1 MEESR
6 TVNSARNASV
16 TIISKV
22 IYIIISFICR
32 TIFIQTL
39 GTEYLGVNGLFT
51 NVLTMLS
58 FAELGIGT
66 AIIYKMYK
74 PIAEDDRER
83 IKTLIHFYKKV
94 YFIIG
99 IVILV
104 MGLCL
109 IPFLHY
115 FIKEQPNISENLIF
129 IYILFLI
136 NSTMSYFF
144 VYKRSIITGHQ
155 KDYILSLIS
164 LVISIVLDI
173 LQIILLLITHN
184 YIVYLL
190 LQIGATLLDNII
202 ASKKADKM
210 YPYIKEKEYKKLD
223 KAEQKSIFNDIKS
236 LFFYQLGYVLSTGT
250 DNIIIST
257 FLGVGAVG
265 LLSNYTIITSSIKNL
280 LDSVF
285 KSITSSI
292 GNLNTIKEKAKKE
305 SVFYQIMFIS
315 FIVYGYISIAMTLL
329 INDFVTIWLGN
340 NYILGLS
347 ISIALGL
354 DFYINGMRYVN
365 YTYRNT
371 LGLFRKGRFVPII
384 TALANVILSIILVNY
399 MGMFGVLIATSITRL
414 FILTSYEPY
423 FIHKNAFGTSPLRYY
438 KTYAYYFF
446 VTAIAFIISGFV
458 INIIPIQGILGFIVD
473 GILITG
479 IVMVI
484 FVLFTFKTE
493 QYKQVKERIYY
504 LINKKK
510 NIKI

>member
-190 LQIGATLLDNII
+190 L
-202 ASKKADKM
+202 
-210 YPYIKEKEYKKLD
+210 
-223 KAEQKSIFNDIKS
+223 
-236 LFFYQLGYVLSTGT
+236 
-250 DNIIIST
+250 
-257 FLGVGAVG
+257 
-265 LLSNYTIITSSIKNL
+265 
-280 LDSVF
+280 
-285 KSITSSI
+285 
-292 GNLNTIKEKAKKE
+292 
-305 SVFYQIMFIS
+305 
-315 FIVYGYISIAMTLL
+315 
-329 INDFVTIWLGN
+329 
-340 NYILGLS
+340 
-347 ISIALGL
+347 
-354 DFYINGMRYVN
+354 
-365 YTYRNT
+365 
-371 LGLFRKGRFVPII
+371 
-384 TALANVILSIILVNY
+384 
-399 MGMFGVLIATSITRL
+399 
-414 FILTSYEPY
+414 
-423 FIHKNAFGTSPLRYY
+423 
-438 KTYAYYFF
+438 
-446 VTAIAFIISGFV
+446 
-458 INIIPIQGILGFIVD
+458 
-473 GILITG
+473 
-479 IVMVI
+479 
-484 FVLFTFKTE
+484 
-493 QYKQVKERIYY
+493 
-504 LINKKK
+504 
-510 NIKI
+510 